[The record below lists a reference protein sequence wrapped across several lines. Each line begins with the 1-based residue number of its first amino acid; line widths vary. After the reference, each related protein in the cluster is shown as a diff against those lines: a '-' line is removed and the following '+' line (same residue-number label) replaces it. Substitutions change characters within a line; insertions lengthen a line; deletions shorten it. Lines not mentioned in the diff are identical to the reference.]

1 MLFSSTDC
9 IVWLAVYFTESVAIV
24 TLNLVTI
31 IVFMKSRSL
40 RKRSLYL
47 VINLAVADML
57 CGGFSQAVTDFS
69 LLGGYYCNFWK
80 ENFYTYRVTKVLYT
94 LFPFTSLLNI
104 TVISL
109 ERVHA
114 TFRPFRHRI
123 IKGWVYGLI
132 IILIWVTALLMSL
145 NTWLQIFESS
155 IRKNIWTSVSILCL
169 FVICVCYTSITLKM
183 SGLCCGARP
192 QHHGAANREKKLTR
206 TLFIMTLVS
215 LLMWLPWILLHFFYF
230 NMYHIL
236 ISLSRLTLER
246 LGFALMALTYA
257 NSLVNPIIYTIRMP
271 EFKRALVSLFRC
283 RSQQIQVE
291 IPLQVM

>member
-1 MLFSSTDC
+1 MLFSSTEC
-9 IVWLAVYFTESVAIV
+9 IVWLAVYSTESVAIV

-47 VINLAVADML
+47 VISLAVADML
-57 CGGFSQAVTDFS
+57 CGGVSQGVTDFS
-69 LLGGYYCNFWK
+69 LLGSYYCNFWK
-80 ENFYTYRVTKVLYT
+80 DNFYNYRMTRVLYT

-132 IILIWVTALLMSL
+132 IILIWVTALVLSL
-145 NTWLQIFESS
+145 SVWLQIFESR
-155 IRKNIWTSVSILCL
+155 ITIKIWTSVNFLCL

-183 SGLCCGARP
+183 SRLCCGARP
-192 QHHGAANREKKLTR
+192 QHHGAANREKKLTC

-215 LLMWLPWILLHFFYF
+215 LLMWLPWTLLNFFVFYIYYVLNYF
-230 NMYHIL
+230 SH
-236 ISLSRLTLER
+236 LTLAR
-246 LGFALMALTYA
+246 FVLALKALMYA
-257 NSLVNPIIYTIRMP
+257 NSLVNPIIYTVRMP
-271 EFKRALVSLFRC
+271 VFKRALVSLFCC
-283 RSQQIQVE
+283 RSQQVQAE

>member
-1 MLFSSTDC
+1 MLFSSNDC
-9 IVWLAVYFTESVAIV
+9 IAWLAVYSTESVAIV
-24 TLNLVTI
+24 TLNLVSI

-80 ENFYTYRVTKVLYT
+80 ENFYTNRVTNVLHT

-114 TFRPFRHRI
+114 TFRPFGHRT

-132 IILIWVTALLMSL
+132 IILTWVTALLLSL
-145 NTWLQIFESS
+145 SVRLQIFE
-155 IRKNIWTSVSILCL
+155 IRIIIKIWTSVNFLCM
-169 FVICVCYTSITLKM
+169 FVICVCYGSIILKM
-183 SGLCCGARP
+183 SGLCCGARL
-192 QHHGAANREKKLTR
+192 QHHGAANREKKLTCA
-206 TLFIMTLVS
+206 LFIMTLVS
-215 LLMWLPWILLHFFYF
+215 LLMWLPWTVFNFFF
-230 NMYHIL
+230 LDMYHTS
-236 ISLSRLTLER
+236 ISLSLRRLI
-246 LGFALMALTYA
+246 FALKALMYA
-257 NSLVNPIIYTIRMP
+257 NSLVNPIIYTIRIL

>member
-1 MLFSSTDC
+1 MLFSPTEC
-9 IVWLAVYFTESVAIV
+9 IAWLAVYLTESVAIV

-57 CGGFSQAVTDFS
+57 CGGFSQATEFS
-69 LLGGYYCNFWK
+69 LLGADDCNFWK
-80 ENFYTYRVTKVLYT
+80 AYFYNYRVTGVLYT
-94 LFPFTSLLNI
+94 LFLFTSLLNI

-109 ERVHA
+109 DRVHA
-114 TFRPFRHRI
+114 TFRPFRHRV

-132 IILIWVTALLMSL
+132 IILIWVTALVLSL
-145 NTWLQIFESS
+145 STWLEIFDSR
-155 IRKNIWTSVSILCL
+155 IKIKILIWASFLCL
-169 FVICVCYTSITLKM
+169 FVICVCYASITLKM
-183 SGLCCGARP
+183 SGLCCGTRP
-192 QHHGAANREKKLTR
+192 QHHGAATREKKMTR

-215 LLMWLPWILLHFFYF
+215 LLMWLPWTLFIFFHFHMRY
-230 NMYHIL
+230 IV
-236 ISLSRLTLER
+236 ISLS
-246 LGFALMALTYA
+246 FLTYA
-257 NSLVNPIIYTIRMP
+257 RLVFALKALMFTNSLVNPIIYTIRMP

-283 RSQQIQVE
+283 RSQQVQVE

>member
-9 IVWLAVYFTESVAIV
+9 ITWLAVYFTESVAIV

-57 CGGFSQAVTDFS
+57 RGGFSQATTDFS
-69 LLGGYYCNFWK
+69 LLGSHYCNFWK
-80 ENFYTYRVTKVLYT
+80 DNFYNYRMTRVLHT

-109 ERVHA
+109 DRVHA

-123 IKGWVYGLI
+123 TKGWVYCLNI
-132 IILIWVTALLMSL
+132 IFIWVTALLLSL
-145 NTWLQIFESS
+145 SVSLQIFERR
-155 IRKNIWTSVSILCL
+155 ITNNIWMSVSFLCL

-192 QHHGAANREKKLTR
+192 QHHGAANREKKMTR

-215 LLMWLPWILLHFFYF
+215 LLMWLPWTLLNFFFLYIYYII
-230 NMYHIL
+230 M
-236 ISLSRLTLER
+236 SLSHLTLAR
-246 LGFALMALTYA
+246 LIFALKTLMYA

-271 EFKRALVSLFRC
+271 EFKRALVSFFRC

>member
-24 TLNLVTI
+24 TLNLVAI
-31 IVFMKSRSL
+31 IVLMKSRSL

-69 LLGGYYCNFWK
+69 LLGAYQCNFWK
-80 ENFYTYRVTKVLYT
+80 DFFYANRVANVLHT

-109 ERVHA
+109 DRFHA

-132 IILIWVTALLMSL
+132 IILIWVTALLLSL
-145 NTWLQIFESS
+145 DVWLQIFERR
-155 IRKNIWTSVSILCL
+155 ITHNIWLSCNLLCL
-169 FVICVCYTSITLKM
+169 FVICVCHASITLKM

-192 QHHGAANREKKLTR
+192 QHHGAANRETKLTC

-215 LLMWLPWILLHFFYF
+215 LLMWLPWTLLNFLMSY
-230 NMYHIL
+230 MYYVL
-236 ISLSRLTLER
+236 NSLPHLTLAR
-246 LGFALMALTYA
+246 LALALKTLMFA

-283 RSQQIQVE
+283 RSQQIQVG
-291 IPLQVM
+291 IPLQVI

>member
-1 MLFSSTDC
+1 MLFSSSDC
-9 IVWLAVYFTESVAIV
+9 IAWFAVYSTESVAIV
-24 TLNLVTI
+24 TLNLVSI
-31 IVFMKSRSL
+31 IVFIKSRSL

-69 LLGGYYCNFWK
+69 LLGAEYCNFWK
-80 ENFYTYRVTKVLYT
+80 ENFYANTETRVLFT
-94 LFPFTSLLNI
+94 LFPFSSLLNI

-132 IILIWVTALLMSL
+132 ITFIWVTALVLSL
-145 NTWLQIFESS
+145 SVWLQIFDSR
-155 IRKNIWTSVSILCL
+155 IRIKIWTSVNFLCL
-169 FVICVCYTSITLKM
+169 FVICVCYASITLKM

-192 QHHGAANREKKLTR
+192 QHHGAANREKKLTC

-215 LLMWLPWILLHFFYF
+215 LLMWLPWTLVNFFFFYIYYVL
-230 NMYHIL
+230 N
-236 ISLSRLTLER
+236 SLSHLTLVR
-246 LGFALMALTYA
+246 LAFALKALMYA

-283 RSQQIQVE
+283 RSQQMQVE

>member
-9 IVWLAVYFTESVAIV
+9 IVWLAVYFTDSVAIV

-57 CGGFSQAVTDFS
+57 CGGFSQATDFS
-69 LLGGYYCNFWK
+69 LLGAHYCNFWK
-80 ENFYTYRVTKVLYT
+80 ENFYTNRVTRVFHI

-109 ERVHA
+109 DRVHA
-114 TFRPFRHRI
+114 TFRPFRHRT

-132 IILIWVTALLMSL
+132 IILIWATALVLSL
-145 NTWLQIFESS
+145 SIWLQIFESR
-155 IRKNIWTSVSILCL
+155 ITIKIWTSVNFLCL
-169 FVICVCYTSITLKM
+169 FVICVCYASIALKM
-183 SGLCCGARP
+183 SGLCFGARP
-192 QHHGAANREKKLTR
+192 QHHGAANREKKLTC
-206 TLFIMTLVS
+206 TLFVMTLAS
-215 LLMWLPWILLHFFYF
+215 LLMWLQWTLLHFLISY
-230 NMYHIL
+230 MYYVL
-236 ISLSRLTLER
+236 ISLSFLTYVRLI
-246 LGFALMALTYA
+246 FALKALMYA
-257 NSLVNPIIYTIRMP
+257 NSFVNPIIYTIRMP
-271 EFKRALVSLFRC
+271 EFKRAFISLFCC
-283 RSQQIQVE
+283 RSQQVQVE

>member
-9 IVWLAVYFTESVAIV
+9 IAWLAVYFTESVVIV

-57 CGGFSQAVTDFS
+57 CGGFSQATEFS
-69 LLGGYYCNFWK
+69 LLGADYCNFWK
-80 ENFYTYRVTKVLYT
+80 DYFYNYGITRVLFA

-109 ERVHA
+109 DRVHA
-114 TFRPFRHRI
+114 TFRPFRHRV

-132 IILIWVTALLMSL
+132 IILIWVTALVLSL
-145 NTWLQIFESS
+145 STWLEIFESR
-155 IRKNIWTSVSILCL
+155 ITNKIWIWVSFVCL
-169 FVICVCYTSITLKM
+169 FVICVCYASITLKM

-192 QHHGAANREKKLTR
+192 QHHGAATREKKMTR
-206 TLFIMTLVS
+206 TLFIMSLLS
-215 LLMWLPWILLHFFYF
+215 LLMWLPLTISSFFVF
-230 NMYHIL
+230 HMYYKV
-236 ISLSRLTLER
+236 ISLSFLTYTR
-246 LGFALMALTYA
+246 LGFALEALMFA

-271 EFKRALVSLFRC
+271 EFKRALVSLLRC

>member
-9 IVWLAVYFTESVAIV
+9 IAWLAVYSTESVAIV
-24 TLNLVTI
+24 TLNLMTI

-40 RKRSLYL
+40 RKRSLCL

-57 CGGFSQAVTDFS
+57 CGGFSQAVRDFS
-69 LLGGYYCNFWK
+69 FLGAVCCNFWK
-80 ENFYTYRVTKVLYT
+80 DYFYNYRVTRVLET
-94 LFPFTSLLNI
+94 LFLFTSFLNI

-109 ERVHA
+109 ERFHA

-132 IILIWVTALLMSL
+132 ITLIWVTALVLSL
-145 NTWLQIFESS
+145 SVWLQIFESR
-155 IRKNIWTSVSILCL
+155 ITIKIWTWVSFLCL

-192 QHHGAANREKKLTR
+192 QHHGAANREKKLTC
-206 TLFIMTLVS
+206 TLFVMTLVS
-215 LLMWLPWILLHFFYF
+215 LLMWLPWTLLHIFDFYR
-230 NMYHIL
+230 YY
-236 ISLSRLTLER
+236 SLSRLTYSR
-246 LGFALMALTYA
+246 LVFALKALMYA
-257 NSLVNPIIYTIRMP
+257 NSLVNPIIYTFRMP

-283 RSQQIQVE
+283 RSQQMQVE
-291 IPLQVM
+291 IQLQVM

>member
-24 TLNLVTI
+24 TLNVVTI

-47 VINLAVADML
+47 VINLALADML
-57 CGGFSQAVTDFS
+57 CGGFSQAMDFS
-69 LLGGYYCNFWK
+69 SLGADYCNFWK
-80 ENFYTYRVTKVLYT
+80 ANFYTKRVTMVLHT
-94 LFPFTSLLNI
+94 LFPLTSLLNI

-132 IILIWVTALLMSL
+132 ILLIWVTALVLSL
-145 NTWLQIFESS
+145 GVWLQIFESM
-155 IRKNIWTSVSILCL
+155 ITNNIWIWVSVVCL
-169 FVICVCYTSITLKM
+169 FVICVCYASITLKM
-183 SGLCCGARP
+183 SCLCCGARP
-192 QHHGAANREKKLTR
+192 QHHGAANREKKLTC

-215 LLMWLPWILLHFFYF
+215 LLMWLPWTLYHVFFFYI
-230 NMYHIL
+230 YYIL
-236 ISLSRLTLER
+236 IPLSRLTFVR
-246 LGFALMALTYA
+246 LYFALKALMYV

-271 EFKRALVSLFRC
+271 EFKRALVSLLRG
-283 RSQQIQVE
+283 RSQQVQVE

>member
-1 MLFSSTDC
+1 MLFSSTEC
-9 IVWLAVYFTESVAIV
+9 IAWLAVYSTESVAIV
-24 TLNLVTI
+24 TLNLVTV

-57 CGGFSQAVTDFS
+57 CGGFSQATDFS
-69 LLGGYYCNFWK
+69 ILGGYYCNFWK
-80 ENFYTYRVTKVLYT
+80 DNFYNYRMTKVLYT

-114 TFRPFRHRI
+114 TFRPLRHRI

-132 IILIWVTALLMSL
+132 IILIWVTALLLSL
-145 NTWLQIFESS
+145 GVWLQIFESR
-155 IRKNIWTSVSILCL
+155 ITNHIWMLVSFLCM
-169 FVICVCYTSITLKM
+169 FVICVCYGSITLKI

-192 QHHGAANREKKLTR
+192 QHHGAANREKKLTC

-215 LLMWLPWILLHFFYF
+215 LLMWLPWTLFSFFHFHMRY
-230 NMYHIL
+230 IV
-236 ISLSRLTLER
+236 ISLSFLTSARLA
-246 LGFALMALTYA
+246 FALKALMFA

-291 IPLQVM
+291 IPLQVI

>member
-1 MLFSSTDC
+1 MLFSSADC
-9 IVWLAVYFTESVAIV
+9 IAWLAVYTTESVAVV

-31 IVFMKSRSL
+31 VVFMKSRSL

-47 VINLAVADML
+47 VINLSVADML

-69 LLGGYYCNFWK
+69 FLGSYYCNFWK
-80 ENFYTYRVTKVLYT
+80 DYFYTNRVTKVLYT

-132 IILIWVTALLMSL
+132 IIVSWVAALLLSL
-145 NTWLQIFESS
+145 GVWLQIFEGR
-155 IRKNIWTSVSILCL
+155 IRDNIWMSVSFLCL
-169 FVICVCYTSITLKM
+169 FLICVCYASITLKM

-192 QHHGAANREKKLTR
+192 QHHGAANREKKLTC

-215 LLMWLPWILLHFFYF
+215 LLMWLPWTLFNFFHF
-230 NMYHIL
+230 NLYHIL
-236 ISLSRLTLER
+236 ISLSS
-246 LGFALMALTYA
+246 LTYA
-257 NSLVNPIIYTIRMP
+257 RLVFALKILMFTNSLVNPIIYTIRMP